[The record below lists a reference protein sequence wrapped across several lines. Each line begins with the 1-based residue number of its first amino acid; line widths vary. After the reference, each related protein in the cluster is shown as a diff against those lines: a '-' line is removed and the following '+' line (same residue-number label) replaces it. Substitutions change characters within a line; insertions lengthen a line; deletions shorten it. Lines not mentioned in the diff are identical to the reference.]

1 MLNTYARQYSS
12 ASPVPAEAMALP
24 MALKDGLLHIYSV
37 LCNAAR
43 KAFSVKAYYLRIKRT
58 LFIFIFV
65 AQNRKNNQTM
75 DPMSTRVISGPTSI
89 ARKGENNLQKVRK
102 DLSFLAGFENGAYNT
117 KIKKAPKSK

>member
-1 MLNTYARQYSS
+1 
-12 ASPVPAEAMALP
+12 
-24 MALKDGLLHIYSV
+24 
-37 LCNAAR
+37 
-43 KAFSVKAYYLRIKRT
+43 
-58 LFIFIFV
+58 
-65 AQNRKNNQTM
+65 M